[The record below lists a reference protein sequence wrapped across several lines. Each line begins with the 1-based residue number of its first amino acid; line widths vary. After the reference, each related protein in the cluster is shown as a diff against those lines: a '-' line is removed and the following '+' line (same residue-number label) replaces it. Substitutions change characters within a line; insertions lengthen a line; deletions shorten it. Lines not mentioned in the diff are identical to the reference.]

1 MNTDDH
7 TLAALGLMDAGL
19 ILGPAPDA
27 AAIVTGVTADSREVT
42 PGTVFVAVKGATR
55 DGAEYIQF
63 AARQRALAV
72 VTTREGAMT
81 ALETMGGPS
90 PVPLIVV
97 DEPRR
102 ILADLAARLHP
113 RQPAIVAAVTGTSGK
128 TSVADFLRQI
138 WEDLGV
144 DAASLGTMG
153 VASRSVSLP
162 GGLTTPDPVG
172 LHRTLERLVE
182 GGVGALAME
191 ASSHGLDQY
200 RLDGVRVRA
209 GAMTNLARDH
219 MDYHPTTAHYA
230 AAKLRLFTDLILP
243 GGTAVANADDASF
256 PLIERI
262 AAARG
267 LRLIPVG
274 QGAGGEGFR
283 ILDTAYTEA
292 GQRVSVAWDGA
303 THTLE
308 LPLIGAFQARNVLT
322 AAALAIGCGADA
334 GAVLDALPALDGVR
348 GRMELVARRS
358 FGAPIFV
365 DYAHKPDALAAA
377 LSGLRPHVP
386 GRLHVVFGAGGDR
399 DKGKRPLMGEAA
411 VAGADVVIVTDDN
424 PRSEDPAA
432 IRAAIMAAVPEGT
445 EVPDRAEAILR
456 GVDGLEEGDALLIAG
471 KGHET
476 GQVVDGD
483 VIPFDDAE
491 QARIAVAALDGDDD
505 EIARLL
511 GGEP

>member
-1 MNTDDH
+1 MSGAVH
-7 TLAALGLMDAGL
+7 TFGGLGLLDAGS
-19 ILGPAPDA
+19 ILGPRPDTGA
-27 AAIVTGVTADSREVT
+27 VVTGVTSDSREVI
-42 PGTVFVAVKGATR
+42 PGTVFVAVRGATL
-55 DGAEYIQF
+55 DGAEFIQY
-63 AARQRALAV
+63 AVRQRALAIV
-72 VTTREGAMT
+72 ATREGAVT
-81 ALETMGGPS
+81 ALETMGEAS
-90 PVPLIVV
+90 DVPIVV
-97 DEPRR
+97 VEEPRL
-102 ILADLAARLHP
+102 ILSELAARLHP
-113 RQPAIVAAVTGTSGK
+113 RQPEIIAAVTGTSGK

-138 WEDLGV
+138 WERLGI

-153 VASRSVSLP
+153 VASRSVSIP

-172 LHRTLERLVE
+172 LHRTLERLADS
-182 GGVGALAME
+182 GVGALAME

-209 GAMTNLARDH
+209 AAMTNLARDH

-230 AAKLRLFTDLILP
+230 SAKLRLFTDLLGE
-243 GGTAVANADDASF
+243 GGTVVANSDDTLF
-256 PLIERI
+256 PLIARI
-262 AAARG
+262 AEARG

-274 QGAGGEGFR
+274 TKAADGFH
-283 ILDTAYTEA
+283 ILGTTFTEA
-292 GQRVSVAWDGA
+292 GQRVAVAYGGR
-303 THTLE
+303 THTLD

-322 AAALAIGCGADA
+322 AAALAIGCGAREDA
-334 GAVLDALPALDGVR
+334 VIAALPALDGVR
-348 GRMELVARRS
+348 GRMELVARRT

-386 GRLHVVFGAGGDR
+386 GRLHVIFGAGGDR
-399 DKGKRPLMGEAA
+399 DTGKRPLMGQVAA
-411 VAGADVVIVTDDN
+411 DGADIVIVTDDN

-432 IRAAIMAAVPEGT
+432 IRAAILAAAPDAV

-476 GQVVDGD
+476 GQVIAGD

-491 QARIAVAALDGDDD
+491 HARIAVAALDGDEDD
-505 EIARLL
+505 IARLIA
-511 GGEP
+511 GDG

>member
-1 MNTDDH
+1 MTRALSFD
-7 TLAALGLMDAGL
+7 ALGLRDAGV
-19 ILGPAPDA
+19 ILGPVPQGGAV
-27 AAIVTGVTADSREVT
+27 VTGVTADSRDVV
-42 PGTVFVAVKGATR
+42 PGTIFVAIKGAAL
-55 DGAEYIQF
+55 DGAEFIQY
-63 AARQRALAV
+63 AVRQRALAI
-72 VTTREGAMT
+72 VTTREGAVT
-81 ALETMGGPS
+81 ALETMGGVPD
-90 PVPLIVV
+90 VPLILVE
-97 DEPRR
+97 EPRR
-102 ILADLAARLHP
+102 ILSDLAMRLHP
-113 RQPAIVAAVTGTSGK
+113 RQPEIIAAVTGTSGK

-138 WEDLGV
+138 WERLEIE
-144 DAASLGTMG
+144 AASLGTMG
-153 VASRSVSLP
+153 VASRSVSVA

-172 LHRTLERLVE
+172 LHRTLQKLAD
-182 GGVGALAME
+182 GGVRALAME

-209 GAMTNLARDH
+209 GAFTNLARDH

-230 AAKLRLFTDLILP
+230 AAKLRLFTALIGE
-243 GGTAVANADDASF
+243 GGAVVANTDDALF
-256 PLIERI
+256 ALVAQI

-274 QGAGGEGFR
+274 EAAAEGGFR
-283 ILDTAYTEA
+283 ILGTTYTAA
-292 GQRVSVAWDGA
+292 GQRVEIAYGGA
-303 THTLE
+303 THSLD

-322 AAALAIGCGADA
+322 AASLAIGCGA
-334 GAVLDALPALDGVR
+334 GAEAVIAALPTLDGVR

-358 FGAPIFV
+358 LGAPVFV

-399 DKGKRPLMGEAA
+399 DTGKRPLMGAA
-411 VAGADVVIVTDDN
+411 AAEGADVVIVTDDN
-424 PRSEDPAA
+424 PRSEDPAV
-432 IRAAIMAAVPEGT
+432 IRAAILAATPDAT

-476 GQVVDGD
+476 GQVVAGD

-491 QARIAVAALDGDDD
+491 QARIAVAALDGDEDD
-505 EIARLL
+505 INRLL
-511 GGEP
+511 AGEI